1 VRGGDIVPGNTH
13 FDTTRANLERLG
25 ARPLDLPVAAALEPS
40 SEAPFKGDIDVPAL
54 ALLLERSPVCL
65 VAVDEG
71 QVIGFIRAL
80 TDGVSNG
87 YISMVVV
94 SQTHRKRGIGTAL
107 VQAVMGDDPDVTWVL
122 RAGRE
127 GVAGFYEKLG
137 FVRSQ
142 VAMERPRAARPGHE
156 RPH

>member
-1 VRGGDIVPGNTH
+1 MAVRAIRPSEHEAV
-13 FDTTRANLERLG
+13 RALL
-25 ARPLDLPVAAALEPS
+25 VANGWSGRRVSDAKS
-40 SEAPFKGDIDVPAL
+40 FS
-54 ALLLERSPVCL
+54 LLLERSPVCL

-94 SQTHRKRGIGTAL
+94 SQTHRKQGIGTAL
-107 VQAVMGDDPDVTWVL
+107 VRAVMGDDPDVTWVL

-142 VAMERPRAARPGHE
+142 VAMERPRAARTGHE
-156 RPH
+156 RPR